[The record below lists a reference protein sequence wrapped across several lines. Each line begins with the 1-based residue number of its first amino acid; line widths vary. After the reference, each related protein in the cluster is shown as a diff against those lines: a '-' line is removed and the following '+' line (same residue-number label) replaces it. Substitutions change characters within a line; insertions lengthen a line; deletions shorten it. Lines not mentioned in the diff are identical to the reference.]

1 MDKTMNFTRVL
12 NNKTKILCT
21 VGPAISSVEKIVEII
36 RAGANAFR
44 LNMSHSSHQTHLES
58 IRIIRD
64 AEKILQYYVPIIA
77 DLQGPKLRDAD
88 LGTHGPINLI
98 PGREMFL
105 ADTEYVKKKK
115 LSYDEVIP
123 ITYPTVAKDV
133 KVEDDILFDDG
144 LLKVQ
149 VIGKE
154 GELVKVV
161 VINGGLLKSRKGMNL
176 PNTNFSQS
184 VMTEKDAIDLKF
196 AIENKVDY
204 VAASFV
210 RTASDVLR
218 VRKFMQNFGVSIPII
233 SKIEKPEAIVNLEKI
248 IQVSDGIMVARGDL
262 GVEIS
267 SAQVPIV
274 QKKIISMCN
283 AYFKPVITATQ
294 MLESM
299 IQNPRPTRAEASDV
313 ANAVFDGTDAVMLS
327 AETSIGAYPIEAV
340 KFMRLICSETEKE
353 LHLDYHKVHY
363 KTDSKDHKTDS
374 IASAAASMSSDP
386 RISGIAT
393 LSLSGE
399 TALLI
404 SKRRPNAPLIAFAEH
419 IDTVRRV
426 GLYWGT
432 TGFLIEKISSTDLT
446 IEDIKVMLL
455 KRKFYQSGSNIV
467 ITIGRPLQAK
477 SRTNMLSIETL

>member
-1 MDKTMNFTRVL
+1 MNFTRVL

-21 VGPAISSVEKIVEII
+21 VGPAISSVEKIVALIQ
-36 RAGANAFR
+36 AGANAFR

-58 IRIIRD
+58 IRIIRE
-64 AEKILQYYVPIIA
+64 AEKQLQYYVPIIA
-77 DLQGPKLRDAD
+77 DLQGPKLRVAD
-88 LGTHGPINLI
+88 LGVNGGINLI
-98 PGREMFL
+98 PGREMYL
-105 ADTEYVKKKK
+105 ADTDYVKNNK
-115 LSYDEVIP
+115 LSIDEVIP
-123 ITYPTVAKDV
+123 VTYPTVAKDV
-133 KVEDDILFDDG
+133 KIEDAILFDDG

-218 VRKFMQNFGVSIPII
+218 IRKFMQNFGVTIPII

-248 IQVSDGIMVARGDL
+248 IQVSDGVMVARGDL

-267 SAQVPIV
+267 SALVPIV

-327 AETSIGAYPIEAV
+327 AETSVGAYPIEAV
-340 KFMRLICSETEKE
+340 TYMRMICSETERE
-353 LHLDYHKVHY
+353 LHLDFHSIQY
-363 KTDSKDHKTDS
+363 KTASKEHKTDA
-374 IASAAASMSSDP
+374 IASAAATMSSDP

-404 SKRRPNAPLIAFAEH
+404 SKRRPNAPLISFSEK
-419 IDTVRRV
+419 IETVRRV

-432 TGFLIEKISSTDLT
+432 TGFLIEQVSTTDQT
-446 IEDIKVMLL
+446 IEDIKQMLV
-455 KRKFYQSGSNIV
+455 KRKFYQAGTNIV
-467 ITIGRPLQAK
+467 ITIGRPLQKK

>member
-1 MDKTMNFTRVL
+1 MNFTRVL

-36 RAGANAFR
+36 QAGANAFR

-77 DLQGPKLRDAD
+77 DLQGPKLRVAD

>member
-1 MDKTMNFTRVL
+1 MNFTHVL

-36 RAGANAFR
+36 QAGANAFR

-77 DLQGPKLRDAD
+77 DLQGPKLRVAD